1 MIMIMVIIITMIIII
16 IIIIIIMI
24 IIMIMI
30 GKLVSPYCYRGKRN
44 LSMAW
49 VDVKKAYDYPLITS
63 G

>member
-1 MIMIMVIIITMIIII
+1 MIMIIIMIMVIIIIV
-16 IIIIIIMI
+16 IIIIMI
-24 IIMIMI
+24 IIITTIMI
-30 GKLVSPYCYRGKRN
+30 GKLVSQDCHRGKRN

>member
-1 MIMIMVIIITMIIII
+1 MMMMIMIMIMIIIMIMVIIIIITTT
-16 IIIIIIMI
+16 
-24 IIMIMI
+24 IMI
-30 GKLVSPYCYRGKRN
+30 GKMVSQDCHRGKQN

>member
-1 MIMIMVIIITMIIII
+1 MTMVT

-24 IIMIMI
+24 
-30 GKLVSPYCYRGKRN
+30 GKLVSQDCLRGKQN

-49 VDVKKAYDYPLITS
+49 VDIKNAFDYPLITS

>member
-1 MIMIMVIIITMIIII
+1 
-16 IIIIIIMI
+16 
-24 IIMIMI
+24 MI
-30 GKLVSPYCYRGKRN
+30 GKMVSQDCHRGKRN